1 MNRTTI
7 IIGTLMCALSVAL
20 GAFGA
25 HAIAEHVSPARLNTW
40 HTASRYLMTQGLGL
54 LGLALLAKTYAV
66 SVKLSAVLLM
76 AGTSLFSAALILLVL
91 FDLPW
96 LGAIAPIG
104 GVLIII
110 GWLSAARTFFK
121 RL

>member
-1 MNRTTI
+1 
-7 IIGTLMCALSVAL
+7 MCALSVAL

-25 HAIAEHVSPARLNTW
+25 HAIAEQVSPARLNTW
-40 HTASRYLMTQGLGL
+40 HTASRYLMTHGLGL

-66 SVKLSAVLLM
+66 SVKHSAILLM
-76 AGTSLFSAALILLVL
+76 AGTGLFSAALLLLVL

-110 GWLSAARTFFK
+110 GWLSAALTFFK